1 MVWICFVLLTWFIF
15 VSSGVAVR
23 YFLAPGKAGDDFSPS
38 TARPPVPQHH
48 RPITRDFNNGPI
60 SIQIPFMREGLAQA
74 CLGK

>member
-38 TARPPVPQHH
+38 TARPPP
-48 RPITRDFNNGPI
+48 PGPPA
-60 SIQIPFMREGLAQA
+60 SQTDN
-74 CLGK
+74 LGF